1 MLTVALF
8 VPALIPEPPGARAAL
23 AAFGPL
29 YRWLCRARR
38 QARPAT
44 NADAALADCFG
55 LEGHAELPHAALSL
69 LGEGIDPGQA
79 CWLHADPVH
88 LHAQRA
94 ELILV
99 DPVRLQIESL
109 ESAALIAALNA
120 HFVHEGLLF
129 HAANP
134 ARWYVRLPQSAA
146 LLTTALS
153 DAVGRSIDALL
164 PRGAD
169 ALSWHRCIN
178 EAQMLL
184 HQHAVNLEREERGAP
199 AINSLW
205 FWGGGALP
213 VCRTDIDVLWS
224 DEAFARGLGG
234 CAGIVC
240 EALPRDAG
248 AWLHA
253 ARAGRHLIVL
263 APPAAD
269 GTHAQWQS
277 RTERLVR
284 NWVAP
289 LLDALGRGRLRT
301 ATLSTQFAGQRV
313 DYVLSPRDRWKL
325 WRRNPGLLGSGET
338 TGGRRHA

>member
-8 VPALIPEPPGARAAL
+8 VPALIPEHSGARVAL
-23 AAFGPL
+23 AAFAPL

-38 QARPAT
+38 QARPAA
-44 NADAALADCFG
+44 NFDAALAGCFG

-69 LGEGIDPGQA
+69 LGEGMDPGQT

-99 DPVRLQIESL
+99 DPVRLQIESA
-109 ESAALIAALNA
+109 ESMALIAALNA
-120 HFVHEGLLF
+120 YFVQEGLLF
-129 HAANP
+129 HAASP

-184 HQHAVNLEREERGAP
+184 HQHVVNLEREERGAP

-213 VCRTDIDVLWS
+213 ACHTATDMLWS

-253 ARAGRHLIVL
+253 APTGRHLIVL
-263 APPAAD
+263 ERPEAD
-269 GTHAQWQS
+269 GADAQWHN
-277 RTERLVR
+277 RTEQLVR
-284 NWVAP
+284 NWVVP
-289 LLDALGRGRLRT
+289 LLDALRHGRLHA
-301 ATLSTQFAGQRV
+301 ATLSTQLAGQRV
-313 DYVLSPRDRWKL
+313 DYVLLPGDRWKL
-325 WRRNPGLLGSGET
+325 WRRNPGLPDRGET
-338 TGGRRHA
+338 AGDRRHA